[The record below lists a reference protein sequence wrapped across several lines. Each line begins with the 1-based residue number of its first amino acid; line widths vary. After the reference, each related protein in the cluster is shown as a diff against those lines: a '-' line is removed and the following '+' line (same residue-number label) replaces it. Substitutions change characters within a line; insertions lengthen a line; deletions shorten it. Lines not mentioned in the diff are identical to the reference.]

1 MSSVTLVRY
10 YERQSVRR
18 RITLAFVYLALVAGA
33 VVILAPFVWMLS
45 TALKVP
51 GTEFI
56 YPPQLF
62 TRPLRWNN
70 FSEGWGAL
78 PFTRWFFNTS
88 TITLLS
94 VTGAMVS
101 SSLVAYGFARLEF
114 PGRTILFVILLST
127 MMLPFHVR
135 LIPMFITFR
144 YLGWIDTYLPLI
156 VPFWFGHAFS
166 VFLLRQ
172 FFMTVPRDFDDAARI
187 DGANPW
193 IVFWRILMPLIQP
206 ALIAVGILG
215 FRSHWNSFIDPL
227 IYLNTTAKY
236 TLQLGLSYIKSNYL
250 VDSGGDPHENWLMAG
265 SIMVTIPTIVM
276 FFVLQRH
283 IVRGVVL
290 SGLKQ

>member
-10 YERQSVRR
+10 YERQSFKR
-18 RITLAFVYLALVAGA
+18 RITLAFVYAALAAGG

-45 TALKVP
+45 TAVKVP

-70 FSEGWGAL
+70 FSDGWTAL

-88 TITLLS
+88 VITVLS
-94 VTGAMVS
+94 VAGAMLS

-144 YLGWIDTYLPLI
+144 FLGWIDTYLPLI
-156 VPFWFGHAFS
+156 VPFFFGGVPFFI
-166 VFLLRQ
+166 FLVRQ
-172 FFMTVPRDFDDAARI
+172 FFLTIPLEMEDAAAI
-187 DGANPW
+187 DGAG
-193 IVFWRILMPLIQP
+193 VFGTFLLIILPLSRP
-206 ALIAVGILG
+206 VLGVVGVFAFI
-215 FRSHWNSFIDPL
+215 RVWNDFLEPL
-227 IYLNTTAKY
+227 IYLHSMDKM
-236 TLQLGLSYIKSNYL
+236 TLSLGLRFFQDQDFTDWTS
-250 VDSGGDPHENWLMAG
+250 LMAV
-265 SIMVTIPTIVM
+265 SIIVLVPSVAL
-276 FFVLQRH
+276 FFVAQKYYIH
-283 IVRGVVL
+283 GVVTT
-290 SGLKQ
+290 GIKG

>member
-1 MSSVTLVRY
+1 MSSVTLARY

-70 FSEGWGAL
+70 FSEGWRAL
-78 PFTRWFFNTS
+78 PFTRWFLNTS

-144 YLGWIDTYLPLI
+144 YLGWIDTYLPLV
-156 VPFWFGHAFS
+156 VPFFFGGVPFFI
-166 VFLLRQ
+166 FLVRQ
-172 FFMTVPRDFDDAARI
+172 FFLTIPLEMEDAAAI
-187 DGANPW
+187 DGAG
-193 IVFWRILMPLIQP
+193 VFTTFLRIILPLSRP
-206 ALIAVGILG
+206 VLGVVGVFAFI
-215 FRSHWNSFIDPL
+215 RVWNDFLEPL
-227 IYLNTTAKY
+227 IYIHSMDKM
-236 TLQLGLSYIKSNYL
+236 TLSLGLRFFQAQ
-250 VDSGGDPHENWLMAG
+250 DFTDWTRLMAV
-265 SIMVTIPTIVM
+265 SIVVLVPSLVL
-276 FFVLQRH
+276 FFVAQKYYIH
-283 IVRGVVL
+283 GVVTT
-290 SGLKQ
+290 GIKG

>member
-10 YERQSVRR
+10 YERQSFKR
-18 RITLAFVYLALVAGA
+18 RITLAFVYLALAAGG

-45 TALKVP
+45 TAVKVP

-70 FSEGWGAL
+70 FSDGWTAL

-88 TITLLS
+88 VITVLS
-94 VTGAMVS
+94 VAGAMLS

-144 YLGWIDTYLPLI
+144 FLGWIDTYLPLI
-156 VPFWFGHAFS
+156 VPFFFGGVPFFI
-166 VFLLRQ
+166 FLVRQ
-172 FFMTVPRDFDDAARI
+172 FFLTIPLEMEDAAAI
-187 DGANPW
+187 DGAG
-193 IVFWRILMPLIQP
+193 VFASFLLIILPLSRP
-206 ALIAVGILG
+206 VLGVVGVFAFI
-215 FRSHWNSFIDPL
+215 RVWNDFLEPL
-227 IYLNTTAKY
+227 IYIHSMDKM
-236 TLQLGLSYIKSNYL
+236 TLSLGLRFFQDQDFTDWTS
-250 VDSGGDPHENWLMAG
+250 LMAV
-265 SIMVTIPTIVM
+265 SIIVLVPSVAL
-276 FFVLQRH
+276 FFVAQKYYIH
-283 IVRGVVL
+283 GVVTT
-290 SGLKQ
+290 GIKG

>member
-18 RITLAFVYLALVAGA
+18 RITLAFVYLALAAGA

-88 TITLLS
+88 VITLLS

-144 YLGWIDTYLPLI
+144 YLGWIDTYLPLV
-156 VPFWFGHAFS
+156 VPFFFGGVPFFI
-166 VFLLRQ
+166 FLVRQ
-172 FFMTVPRDFDDAARI
+172 FFLTIPLEMEDAAAI
-187 DGANPW
+187 DGAG
-193 IVFWRILMPLIQP
+193 VFTTFLRIILPLSRP
-206 ALIAVGILG
+206 VLGVVGVFAFI
-215 FRSHWNSFIDPL
+215 RVWNDFLEPL
-227 IYLNTTAKY
+227 IYIHSMDKM
-236 TLQLGLSYIKSNYL
+236 TLSLGLRFFQAQ
-250 VDSGGDPHENWLMAG
+250 DFTDWTRLMAV
-265 SIMVTIPTIVM
+265 SIVVLVPSLVL
-276 FFVLQRH
+276 FFVAQKYYIH
-283 IVRGVVL
+283 GVVTT
-290 SGLKQ
+290 GIKG

>member
-10 YERQSVRR
+10 YERQSFKRR
-18 RITLAFVYLALVAGA
+18 VTLAFVYAALAAGG

-45 TALKVP
+45 TAVKVP

-70 FSEGWGAL
+70 FSDGWTAL

-88 TITLLS
+88 IITVLS
-94 VTGAMVS
+94 VAGAMLS

-144 YLGWIDTYLPLI
+144 FLGWIDTYLPLI
-156 VPFWFGHAFS
+156 VPFFFGGVPFFI
-166 VFLLRQ
+166 FLVRQ
-172 FFMTVPRDFDDAARI
+172 FFLTIPLEMEDAAAI
-187 DGANPW
+187 DGAG
-193 IVFWRILMPLIQP
+193 VFASFLLIILPLSRP
-206 ALIAVGILG
+206 VLGVVGVFAFI
-215 FRSHWNSFIDPL
+215 RVWNDFLEPL
-227 IYLNTTAKY
+227 IYIHSMDKM
-236 TLQLGLSYIKSNYL
+236 TLSLGLRFFQDQDFTDWTS
-250 VDSGGDPHENWLMAG
+250 LMAV
-265 SIMVTIPTIVM
+265 SIIVLVPSVAL
-276 FFVLQRH
+276 FFVAQKYYIH
-283 IVRGVVL
+283 GVVTT
-290 SGLKQ
+290 GIKG

>member
-1 MSSVTLVRY
+1 MSSVTLARY

-88 TITLLS
+88 AITLLS
-94 VTGAMVS
+94 VTGAIVS

-144 YLGWIDTYLPLI
+144 YLGWIDTYLPLV
-156 VPFWFGHAFS
+156 VPF
-166 VFLLRQ
+166 FLGGVPFFIFLVRQ
-172 FFMTVPRDFDDAARI
+172 FFLTIPLEMEDAAAI
-187 DGANPW
+187 DGAG
-193 IVFWRILMPLIQP
+193 VFTTFLRIILPLSRP
-206 ALIAVGILG
+206 VLGVVGVFAFI
-215 FRSHWNSFIDPL
+215 RVWNDFLEPL
-227 IYLNTTAKY
+227 IYIHSMDKM
-236 TLQLGLSYIKSNYL
+236 TLSLGLRFFQAQ
-250 VDSGGDPHENWLMAG
+250 DFTDWTRLMAV
-265 SIMVTIPTIVM
+265 SIVVLVPSLVL
-276 FFVLQRH
+276 FFVAQKYYIH
-283 IVRGVVL
+283 GVVTT
-290 SGLKQ
+290 GIKG

>member
-10 YERQSVRR
+10 YERQSFKR
-18 RITLAFVYLALVAGA
+18 RITLAFVYAALAAGG

-144 YLGWIDTYLPLI
+144 YLGWIDTYLPLV
-156 VPFWFGHAFS
+156 VPFFFGGVPFFI
-166 VFLLRQ
+166 FLVRQ
-172 FFMTVPRDFDDAARI
+172 FFLTIPLEMEDAAAI
-187 DGANPW
+187 DGAG
-193 IVFWRILMPLIQP
+193 VFTTFLRIILPLSRP
-206 ALIAVGILG
+206 VLGVVGVFAFI
-215 FRSHWNSFIDPL
+215 RVWNDFLEPL
-227 IYLNTTAKY
+227 IYIHSMDKM
-236 TLQLGLSYIKSNYL
+236 TLSLGLRFFQAQ
-250 VDSGGDPHENWLMAG
+250 DFTDWTRLMAV
-265 SIMVTIPTIVM
+265 SIVVLVPSLVL
-276 FFVLQRH
+276 FFVAQKYYIH
-283 IVRGVVL
+283 GVVTT
-290 SGLKQ
+290 GIKG

>member
-18 RITLAFVYLALVAGA
+18 HITLAFVYLALVAGA

-78 PFTRWFFNTS
+78 PFTRWFLNTS

-144 YLGWIDTYLPLI
+144 YLGWIDTYLPLV
-156 VPFWFGHAFS
+156 VPF
-166 VFLLRQ
+166 FLGGVPFFIFLVRQ
-172 FFMTVPRDFDDAARI
+172 FFLTIPLEMEDAAAI
-187 DGANPW
+187 DGAG
-193 IVFWRILMPLIQP
+193 VFTTFLRIILPLSRP
-206 ALIAVGILG
+206 VLGVVGVFAFI
-215 FRSHWNSFIDPL
+215 RVWNDFLEPL
-227 IYLNTTAKY
+227 IYIHSMDKM
-236 TLQLGLSYIKSNYL
+236 TLSLGLRFFQAQ
-250 VDSGGDPHENWLMAG
+250 DFTDWTRLMAV
-265 SIMVTIPTIVM
+265 SIVVLVPSLVL
-276 FFVLQRH
+276 FFVAQKYYIH
-283 IVRGVVL
+283 GVVTT
-290 SGLKQ
+290 GIKG

>member
-78 PFTRWFFNTS
+78 PFTRWFLNTS

-114 PGRTILFVILLST
+114 PGRPILFVILLST

-144 YLGWIDTYLPLI
+144 YLGWIDTYLPLV
-156 VPFWFGHAFS
+156 VPFFFGGVPFFI
-166 VFLLRQ
+166 FLVRQ
-172 FFMTVPRDFDDAARI
+172 FFLTIPLEMEDAAAI
-187 DGANPW
+187 DGAG
-193 IVFWRILMPLIQP
+193 VFTTFLRIILPLSRP
-206 ALIAVGILG
+206 VLGVVGVFAFI
-215 FRSHWNSFIDPL
+215 RVWNDFLEPL
-227 IYLNTTAKY
+227 IYIHSMDKM
-236 TLQLGLSYIKSNYL
+236 TLSLGLRFFQAQ
-250 VDSGGDPHENWLMAG
+250 DFTDWTRLMAV
-265 SIMVTIPTIVM
+265 SIVVLVPSLVL
-276 FFVLQRH
+276 FFVAQKYYIH
-283 IVRGVVL
+283 GVVTT
-290 SGLKQ
+290 GIKG

>member
-10 YERQSVRR
+10 YERQSFKR
-18 RITLAFVYLALVAGA
+18 RITLAFVYAALAAGG

-45 TALKVP
+45 TAVKVP

-70 FSEGWGAL
+70 FSDGWTAL

-88 TITLLS
+88 FITVLS
-94 VTGAMVS
+94 VAGAMVS

-144 YLGWIDTYLPLI
+144 FLGWIDTYLPLI
-156 VPFWFGHAFS
+156 VPFFFGGVPFFI
-166 VFLLRQ
+166 FLVRQ
-172 FFMTVPRDFDDAARI
+172 FFLTIPLEMEDAAAI
-187 DGANPW
+187 DGAG
-193 IVFWRILMPLIQP
+193 VFGTFLLIILPLSRP
-206 ALIAVGILG
+206 VLGVVGVFAFI
-215 FRSHWNSFIDPL
+215 RVWNDFLEPL
-227 IYLNTTAKY
+227 IYIHSMDKM
-236 TLQLGLSYIKSNYL
+236 TLSLGLRFFQ
-250 VDSGGDPHENWLMAG
+250 DQDFTDWTGLMAV
-265 SIMVTIPTIVM
+265 SIIVLVPSVAL
-276 FFVLQRH
+276 FFVAQKYYIH
-283 IVRGVVL
+283 GVVTT
-290 SGLKQ
+290 GIKG

>member
-144 YLGWIDTYLPLI
+144 YLGWIDTYLPLV
-156 VPFWFGHAFS
+156 VPFFFGGVPFFI
-166 VFLLRQ
+166 FLVRQ
-172 FFMTVPRDFDDAARI
+172 FFLTIPLEMEDAAAI
-187 DGANPW
+187 DGAG
-193 IVFWRILMPLIQP
+193 VFTTFLRIILPLSRP
-206 ALIAVGILG
+206 VLGVVGVFAFI
-215 FRSHWNSFIDPL
+215 RVWNDFLEPL
-227 IYLNTTAKY
+227 IYIHSMDKM
-236 TLQLGLSYIKSNYL
+236 TLSLGLRFFQAQ
-250 VDSGGDPHENWLMAG
+250 DFTDWTRLMAV
-265 SIMVTIPTIVM
+265 SIVVLVPSLVL
-276 FFVLQRH
+276 FFVAQKYYIH
-283 IVRGVVL
+283 GVVTT
-290 SGLKQ
+290 GIKG

>member
-78 PFTRWFFNTS
+78 PFTRWFLNTS

-144 YLGWIDTYLPLI
+144 YLGWIDTYLPLV
-156 VPFWFGHAFS
+156 VPF
-166 VFLLRQ
+166 FLGGVPFFIFLVRQ
-172 FFMTVPRDFDDAARI
+172 FFLTIPLEMEDAAAI
-187 DGANPW
+187 DGAG
-193 IVFWRILMPLIQP
+193 VFTTFLRIILPLSRP
-206 ALIAVGILG
+206 VLGVVGVFAFI
-215 FRSHWNSFIDPL
+215 RVWNDFLEPL
-227 IYLNTTAKY
+227 IYIHSMDKM
-236 TLQLGLSYIKSNYL
+236 TLSLGLRFFQAQ
-250 VDSGGDPHENWLMAG
+250 DFTDWTRLMAV
-265 SIMVTIPTIVM
+265 SIVVLVPSLVL
-276 FFVLQRH
+276 FFVAQKYYIH
-283 IVRGVVL
+283 GVVTT
-290 SGLKQ
+290 GIKG

>member
-144 YLGWIDTYLPLI
+144 YLGWIDTYLPLV
-156 VPFWFGHAFS
+156 VPF
-166 VFLLRQ
+166 FLGGVPFFIFLVRQ
-172 FFMTVPRDFDDAARI
+172 FFLTIPLEMEDAAAI
-187 DGANPW
+187 DGAG
-193 IVFWRILMPLIQP
+193 VFTTFLRIILPLSRP
-206 ALIAVGILG
+206 VLGVVGVFAFI
-215 FRSHWNSFIDPL
+215 RVWNDFLEPL
-227 IYLNTTAKY
+227 IYIHSMDKM
-236 TLQLGLSYIKSNYL
+236 TLSLGLRFFQAQ
-250 VDSGGDPHENWLMAG
+250 DFTDWTRLMAV
-265 SIMVTIPTIVM
+265 SIVVLVPSLVL
-276 FFVLQRH
+276 FFVAQKYYIH
-283 IVRGVVL
+283 GVVTT
-290 SGLKQ
+290 GIKG

>member
-10 YERQSVRR
+10 YERQSFKR
-18 RITLAFVYLALVAGA
+18 RITLAFVYAALVAGG

-45 TALKVP
+45 TAVKVP

-70 FSEGWGAL
+70 FSDGWTAL

-88 TITLLS
+88 IITVLS
-94 VTGAMVS
+94 VAGAMLS

-144 YLGWIDTYLPLI
+144 FLGWIDTYLPLI
-156 VPFWFGHAFS
+156 VPFFFGGVPFFI
-166 VFLLRQ
+166 FLVRQ
-172 FFMTVPRDFDDAARI
+172 FFLTIPLEMEDAAAI
-187 DGANPW
+187 DGAG
-193 IVFWRILMPLIQP
+193 VFATFLLIILPLSRP
-206 ALIAVGILG
+206 VLGVVGVFAFI
-215 FRSHWNSFIDPL
+215 RVWNDFLEPL
-227 IYLNTTAKY
+227 IYIHSMDKM
-236 TLQLGLSYIKSNYL
+236 TLSLGLRFFQDQDFTDWTS
-250 VDSGGDPHENWLMAG
+250 LMAV
-265 SIMVTIPTIVM
+265 SIIVLVPSVAL
-276 FFVLQRH
+276 FFVAQKYYIH
-283 IVRGVVL
+283 GVVTT
-290 SGLKQ
+290 GIKG